1 MDSNFEDDCWPFM
14 WSLRTNI
21 WLINSNFIFCTL
33 MKKINNFI
41 HLKMLVLKDWF
52 HLFEQFFLQFS
63 HVVQHCF
70 GFFLNNWKIKISK
83 YTDTYVHVNAH
94 THTHTHTHESNQIPN
109 HLYRQG
115 LFILVSISGSVPLLF
130 FRQRRNEILWEK
142 SLF

>member
-94 THTHTHTHESNQIPN
+94 THTHESNQIPN

>member
-94 THTHTHTHESNQIPN
+94 THTHTHESNQIPN

-130 FRQRRNEILWEK
+130 FRQRKNEILWEK

>member
-83 YTDTYVHVNAH
+83 YTDSYVHVNA
-94 THTHTHTHESNQIPN
+94 HTHTHTHESNQIPN

-130 FRQRRNEILWEK
+130 FRQRKNEILWEK

>member
-14 WSLRTNI
+14 WSLRANI

-33 MKKINNFI
+33 MKRINNFI
-41 HLKMLVLKDWF
+41 HMKMLVLKDWF
-52 HLFEQFFLQFS
+52 HLFEQFFLQFA
-63 HVVQHCF
+63 HVFQHCF
-70 GFFLNNWKIKISK
+70 GFFLNKWKIKISK

-94 THTHTHTHESNQIPN
+94 THTHTSLTKFQITSTDKVCSFWF
-109 HLYRQG
+109 QV
-115 LFILVSISGSVPLLF
+115 LVQF